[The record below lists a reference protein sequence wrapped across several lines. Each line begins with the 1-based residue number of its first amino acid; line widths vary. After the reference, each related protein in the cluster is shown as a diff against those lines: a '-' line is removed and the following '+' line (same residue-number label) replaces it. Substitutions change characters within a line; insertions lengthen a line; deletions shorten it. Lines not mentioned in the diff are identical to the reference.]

1 MPASVRLIV
10 WLLSALL
17 VPIVPF
23 LILGEGFEQ
32 RLLAWLESGLPAE
45 QIALG
50 LCGLLTVD
58 LLLPVPSTAVTTY
71 AGGVL
76 PWGLA
81 FLCAF
86 TGLSAGHSIG
96 FSLSRILGRPFAER
110 WAKPDDLKQLDQFSL
125 KYGPVALIATRAL
138 PLLSEASVLLL
149 GLTRLPI
156 WLAATA
162 IIMSN
167 AVIAAVYVSVGA
179 WFQGSPA
186 LIYAIIGSAIVPL
199 IPLWWIRKIG
209 RQIPSDVEGVESIIV
224 VEEEEEMPKKKD
236 L

>member
-1 MPASVRLIV
+1 MMPAPLRLTL
-10 WLLSALL
+10 WLLAALL
-17 VPIVPF
+17 VPIIPF
-23 LILGEGFEQ
+23 VILGDGFEQ
-32 RLLAWLESGLPAE
+32 HLLNWLESGLPAA

-86 TGLSAGHSIG
+86 GGLSAGHLIG
-96 FSLSRILGRPFAER
+96 LGMSRVIGRPFAER
-110 WAKPDDLKQLDQFSL
+110 WAKADDLKQLDQLSL
-125 KYGPVALIATRAL
+125 KYGPVILIATRAM

-149 GLTRLPI
+149 GLTRLPF
-156 WLAATA
+156 WLAAIA
-162 IIMSN
+162 IVMSN

-179 WFQGSPA
+179 WFQGTPA
-186 LIYAIIGSAIVPL
+186 LIWAIIGSAVLPL
-199 IPLWWIRKIG
+199 IPLWWFRG
-209 RQIPSDVEGVESIIV
+209 RLSQTASEGDVRSIEDV
-224 VEEEEEMPKKKD
+224 LTTEEES
-236 L
+236 LS